1 MFKYSRQRASQAKVR
16 QLVDEC
22 KALRETLDRY
32 LRAKNAR
39 SQADNERAKLFAG
52 SSRESSSVYCFS
64 VSKNVLTASLP
75 LFFFFCL
82 FSKGLQNLLAESTS
96 LASSNRVLAELE
108 QVGQN
113 IIASLVT
120 QNEMIKRAHQ
130 RVLDMGHSLG

>member
-1 MFKYSRQRASQAKVR
+1 MFRSYFLQAKVR

-52 SSRESSSVYCFS
+52 SSRDSSSVRLADSAQRPCVPLTS
-64 VSKNVLTASLP
+64 VCRSQ
-75 LFFFFCL
+75 
-82 FSKGLQNLLAESTS
+82 GLQNLLAESTS

-108 QVGQN
+108 QVGHN

>member
-1 MFKYSRQRASQAKVR
+1 MR

-52 SSRESSSVYCFS
+52 SSRDSSSVS
-64 VSKNVLTASLP
+64 SPDTRESAADTQRLQ
-75 LFFFFCL
+75 
-82 FSKGLQNLLAESTS
+82 GLQNLLAESTS

-108 QVGQN
+108 QVGHN